1 VLIQRL
7 VEALRLEQLRDPLA
21 WLDIVLLAFVIY
33 QVLLM
38 IRRTRAVQVSYGLLL
53 LLVLWFVTDPS
64 GLVPLKAVHEVLG
77 TLLFYLP
84 FVVIVLFQSSI
95 KQALARFGALS
106 FLPLRQPEV
115 VGDPAILE
123 VALAAS
129 SMASTR
135 TGALIVFERV
145 QGLKSYAD
153 TGIALDA
160 AVSYD
165 LLVNIFTPRTPL
177 HDGAVIIGEGRIQA
191 ASAFLPLSTDPF
203 ISRTFGTRHRAALGI
218 SSETD
223 AVAVVVSEERGMV
236 SIAVDGRLEQDL
248 DTRRLRERLAQL
260 LSPER
265 GRARRRR
272 AAARLAA
279 AREGAARAAASR
291 RTAS

>member
-1 VLIQRL
+1 MLIQRL

-21 WLDIVLLAFVIY
+21 WLDVVLLAFVIY

-38 IRRTRAVQVSYGLLL
+38 IRRTRAVQVTYGLLL
-53 LLVLWFVTDPS
+53 LLVLWFFTDPS
-64 GLVPLKAVHEVLG
+64 GLLPLRALHEVLG

-115 VGDPAILE
+115 GDPAILE
-123 VALAAS
+123 AALAAS

-135 TGALIVFERV
+135 TGALIVFERI

-177 HDGAVIIGEGRIQA
+177 HDGAVIIGEGRIKA

-218 SSETD
+218 TSETD

-248 DTRRLRERLAQL
+248 DTRRLRERLTQL

-265 GRARRRR
+265 GRRGRRRR

-279 AREGAARAAASR
+279 SRGAAS
-291 RTAS
+291 